1 MPDSLQSMTQWATQT
16 HTSSP
21 GGASNAQLQQR
32 ARTIY
37 DTHSPGSNQL
47 SQPQQM
53 NHLLSLQQLHANPS
67 IPVQVYP
74 QGNRGESP
82 AQYMLRR
89 GFRRAA
95 HKFSYRIMPL
105 TGPIHS
111 RARITLNI
119 DPQRSQQVSQ
129 AMAQELTANT
139 SVRQTK
145 MMGPDRL
152 GQRTDDAIMY
162 MRRHSFDTAKTT
174 AQSLAQRV
182 NDPTAF
188 VQHTPYGMEPIPGM
202 PGMSYSEAHPS
213 LSSSHGT
220 ARKQIIAKAV
230 ESFRTLGG
238 HRGTDQENMAGH
250 VAYHAY
256 RMGFNPNAP
265 AFVVKRSHKR
275 LLQSIRD
282 YPTQKRNANIAK
294 ITGTSTLR
302 ANAFAQRV
310 LRAHGMR

>member
-16 HTSSP
+16 HTSSA
-21 GGASNAQLQQR
+21 GGATNAQLQQR
-32 ARTIY
+32 ARTLY
-37 DTHSPGSNQL
+37 DTHSPGSTQL

-53 NHLLSLQQLHANPS
+53 NHLLSLQQLHADPTV
-67 IPVQVYP
+67 PVQVYP

-105 TGPIHS
+105 TGPINS

-119 DPQRSQQVSQ
+119 NPQRSQQVSQ
-129 AMAQELTANT
+129 AMARELVSNR

-162 MRRHSFDTAKTT
+162 MRHHSFRT
-174 AQSLAQRV
+174 AQRTARRISQRV

-202 PGMSYSEAHPS
+202 PGMSYSEAHPA

-220 ARKQIIAKAV
+220 ARKQIIANAV

-238 HRGTDQENMAGH
+238 HRDTDQENMAGH
-250 VAYHAY
+250 IGYHAY

-282 YPTQKRNANIAK
+282 YPTQKRNANIAR

-302 ANAFAQRV
+302 ADAFAQRV
-310 LRAHGMR
+310 LRAHGLR